1 MFWRKSK
8 PRDMAAEHHERAL
21 GFLAEGQTEEAQAEF
36 EAALGIDGDRLPTLL
51 ALARLHTDTERPE
64 AALPLCQHVLKH
76 DAAHVE
82 ASVILARAYGLQGK
96 FDWAVGQLR
105 RTLLID
111 PDHLEAM
118 ELLRELN
125 AQRLALTS
133 GEAGSLRSQQ
143 TWAISEYH
151 QIRKTVARQSRLGW
165 RLKQLFKR
173 SR

>member
-8 PRDMAAEHHERAL
+8 PRDVAAEHHERAI
-21 GFLAEGQTEEAQAEF
+21 GFLADGKSEEAQAEF
-36 EAALGIDGDRLPTLL
+36 EAALGIDGDRQPTLL
-51 ALARLHTDTERPE
+51 ALARLHTDAGRPE
-64 AALPLCQHVLKH
+64 AALPLCQRVLKL

-82 ASVILARAYGLQGK
+82 ACVILARAYGLQGK

-125 AQRLALTS
+125 AQRLALTP
-133 GEAGSLRSQQ
+133 GEEGSLRSHQ
-143 TWAISEYH
+143 TWALSEYH

-165 RLKQLFKR
+165 RLKQLFK
-173 SR
+173 SRR

>member
-1 MFWRKSK
+1 M
-8 PRDMAAEHHERAL
+8 
-21 GFLAEGQTEEAQAEF
+21 
-36 EAALGIDGDRLPTLL
+36 L
-51 ALARLHTDTERPE
+51 ALARLHVDAGRPE
-64 AALPLCQHVLKH
+64 AALPICQQLLKG
-76 DAAHVE
+76 DASHVE
-82 ASVILARAYGLQGK
+82 ASVILARAYGVQGK

-125 AQRLALTS
+125 TQRIALTP

-173 SR
+173 RR